1 MRHILPSN
9 HRSNKI
15 LIVPISTQEWW
26 APTVRR
32 LSNKPRALGISS
44 RVGYSATSIGRRY
57 ARNDEL
63 GTPSGFTIDF
73 QSLKD
78 SAFTLRDRDTM
89 KQVRASEEEI
99 CKAIRNL
106 TEGTETWQDVAMR
119 LSASKRQKVDK
130 INPASEL
137 CIIHVPCG

>member
-1 MRHILPSN
+1 MQVLSFPPIVAPT
-9 HRSNKI
+9 KI

-26 APTVRR
+26 APTARR
-32 LSNKPRALGISS
+32 LSNKLRALGISN
-44 RVGYSATSIGRRY
+44 RVDYSATSIGRRY

-63 GTPSGFTIDF
+63 GTPFGLTIDF
-73 QSLKD
+73 PTESLKD
-78 SAFTLRDRDTM
+78 NTFTLRNRDTM

-119 LSASKRQKVDK
+119 LAFERQEVD
-130 INPASEL
+130 
-137 CIIHVPCG
+137 